1 MDNQNL
7 AQMIDHTLLKP
18 EATKEQIRTL
28 CEEAKTYG
36 FCSVC
41 VNSGYVKECAEILK
55 SSGVKVCTVVGFPL
69 GAMSTAAKAYEAKTA
84 VEDGASEIDMVVH
97 VGMIKSRD
105 WEYVR
110 NDIRSVVE
118 ASGKEAIVKV
128 ILETCL
134 LTDPEKKKVCQIA
147 KEAGAAFVK
156 TSTGFSAGGATL
168 EDIRLMR
175 ETVGETMGV
184 KASGGV
190 RDAAFAKELVNA
202 GATRLGASAGIAIV
216 KGEK

>member
-1 MDNQNL
+1 
-7 AQMIDHTLLKP
+7 
-18 EATKEQIRTL
+18 
-28 CEEAKTYG
+28 
-36 FCSVC
+36 
-41 VNSGYVKECAEILK
+41 
-55 SSGVKVCTVVGFPL
+55 
-69 GAMSTAAKAYEAKTA
+69 
-84 VEDGASEIDMVVH
+84 MVVH
-97 VGMIKSRD
+97 VGMIKSRE

-118 ASGKEAIVKV
+118 ATGKEAIVKV

-156 TSTGFSAGGATL
+156 TSTGFSTGGATL